1 MKIDSVAGSQQPIR
15 AIQEAAIAIS
25 AKQLNPTL
33 LSEEFLK
40 FSGIVP
46 NDWQLSRQP
55 VLNSRLSQLSFKNGV
70 SIAAQ
75 PQTVSFSETIGS
87 KELKELT
94 VAQLAHQF
102 VQKLPHAEYQT
113 LTIGSKSV
121 IPLSNGLDAARRY
134 IAQILAPG
142 PWQEIDGAPMQAS
155 INLQYQLQQRQLN
168 ITINEAKLQ
177 KPDQSMISALLFS
190 SRFIYSIANEGE
202 GLNQLKQRLAHWHKD
217 WQTLQELIY
226 QKFLSQP
233 LESDENLFP
242 ARTL

>member
-1 MKIDSVAGSQQPIR
+1 MTIDPVASSQQPIR

-55 VLNSRLSQLSFKNGV
+55 VLNPRLAQFSFKNGV
-70 SIAAQ
+70 SIAAH

-94 VAQLAHQF
+94 IAQLAHQY

-113 LTIGSKSV
+113 LTIGSKTV
-121 IPLSNGLDAARRY
+121 IPLSNGPDAARRY

-155 INLQYQLQQRQLN
+155 IDLQYQLQQRQLS
-168 ITINEAKLQ
+168 ISINEAKLQ
-177 KPDQSMISALLFS
+177 KPDQSTISALLFS
-190 SRFIYSIANEGE
+190 SRLIYSIASEGE
-202 GLNQLKQRLAHWHKD
+202 GLNQLKQRLAHWQKD

-233 LESDENLFP
+233 SEPDENLFP
-242 ARTL
+242 TRTL